1 MSLLRAIDQRM
12 GLAIIPIFKYS
23 NQWQLYR
30 NKYNLG
36 ADKVVALPPHDWEVK
51 GSIPASASSP
61 KRAIFISDTHEQQK
75 NIFWGWHRRQSY
87 FLCPR
92 LRSFEPFITPSSA
105 AKVKLIYVWVC
116 WHRVI
121 LDWYLISLSLPTFT
135 QREKKRLERAGI
147 EPVPLAPQS
156 TSLTTKPRLLGCK
169 TGILYHWMG

>member
-12 GLAIIPIFKYS
+12 VLAIIPIFKYS

-75 NIFWGWHRRQSY
+75 KTFYGSGIEDSHIFFVPDFAH
-87 FLCPR
+87 
-92 LRSFEPFITPSSA
+92 
-105 AKVKLIYVWVC
+105 
-116 WHRVI
+116 
-121 LDWYLISLSLPTFT
+121 LSLLSL
-135 QREKKRLERAGI
+135 QAAQLRLNWFMSECADT
-147 EPVPLAPQS
+147 E
-156 TSLTTKPRLLGCK
+156 
-169 TGILYHWMG
+169 